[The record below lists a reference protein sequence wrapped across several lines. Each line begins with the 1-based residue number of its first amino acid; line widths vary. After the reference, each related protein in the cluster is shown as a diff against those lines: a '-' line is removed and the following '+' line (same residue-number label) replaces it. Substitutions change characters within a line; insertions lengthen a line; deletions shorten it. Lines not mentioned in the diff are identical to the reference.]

1 MRIAIVTDIHEDIK
15 SLNLAF
21 KKIDKMKIDKVVCLG
36 DISGFSAPHYEHY
49 NSRSAHECLKLIRQ
63 NCETIVLGN
72 HDLHVIKR
80 IPENSPEFKYPD
92 NWYDLDYFVKKFIA
106 KGRVWLYEENE
117 LQALYT
123 NEDISFLSEKKEIE
137 ILEVDGKRIFLS
149 HFAYPN
155 LTGSERTFYHDSFD
169 FSDHFSLMKDNTCP
183 ISIMGHAHSDGI
195 MYFTQT
201 NSYRNRFKKC
211 QLPNEPVCIVA
222 PSITQNGIRNGFLI
236 FDTDKFEIEAV
247 KL

>member
-21 KKIDKMKIDKVVCLG
+21 KKINSYNIDNVVCLG

-63 NCETIVLGN
+63 NCETIILGN
-72 HDLHVIKR
+72 HDLHVIKK
-80 IPENSPEFKYPD
+80 IPEYSPEFNYPD
-92 NWYDLDYFVKKFIA
+92 NWYELDYFVKKFIA
-106 KGRVWLYEENE
+106 QGRVWLYEENE

-123 NEDISFLSEKKEIE
+123 KEDLEFLLEQKELE
-137 ILEVDGKRIFLS
+137 VLEVDGLRILLS

-155 LTGSERTFYHDSFD
+155 LSGSEKKFFYDSFD
-169 FSDHFSLMKDNTCP
+169 FNEHFKLMKEKDCT
-183 ISIMGHAHSDGI
+183 IAIMGHAHPDGL

-201 NSYRNRFKKC
+201 VNYRNRFKKC
-211 QLPNEPVCIVA
+211 PLPTEPVCIIA
-222 PSITQNGIRNGFLI
+222 PSITQSGVKNGFLI
-236 FDTDKFEIEAV
+236 FDTDKSEIEAI
-247 KL
+247 KI